1 MMVGET
7 LMNPISTLTAK
18 TSGLT
23 GQLFRS
29 LVVGGGAF
37 VVDFA
42 VLYAL
47 TEFGRL
53 HYLVS
58 AAIAFLVGIAINYGL
73 SIAWVFVRR
82 TLANRVHEF
91 TIFALIG
98 VAGLLLNLALMWFF
112 TEISGL
118 HYLHSKAVAAILI
131 FLFKFATRKTI
142 LFSEKGTD
150 IRQEIVT
157 DSETCPNGD
166 HSPCRIADK

>member
-1 MMVGET
+1 MH
-7 LMNPISTLTAK
+7 PIAALTAK
-18 TSGLT
+18 TSSLT

-29 LVVGGGAF
+29 LVAGGGAF

-58 AAIAFLVGIAINYGL
+58 ASIAFLVGIAINYSL
-73 SIAWVFVRR
+73 SIAWVFARR
-82 TLANRVHEF
+82 NLANRVHEF

-98 VAGLLLNLALMWFF
+98 LAGLLLNLALMWFF
-112 TEISGL
+112 TEVSGL
-118 HYLHSKAVAAILI
+118 HYLHSKMAAAILI
-131 FLFKFATRKTI
+131 FLFKFATRKTV

-150 IRQEIVT
+150 ISQEK
-157 DSETCPNGD
+157 
-166 HSPCRIADK
+166 A